1 MFRAQLQVNA
11 QLNLFLKRSLQEA
24 RDRKLLKGQVL
35 AQAVDTR
42 PIFGR
47 GAVEDTY
54 NLIGHAMHTL
64 VRALCAKSGASPA
77 AFATKHGMQRLD
89 APSLKGA
96 IDIDWS
102 DECARD
108 AALSQLVTDARKLLG
123 LVTGDDKKIE
133 NAAILLKQ
141 ILLQDVDETKDPDD
155 DSDQATL
162 KKGTAR
168 GRVPSVT
175 DSQQRHGRKSAA
187 KRFTGHKASVSADLE
202 TGLILAVDVLAG
214 DAPDATD
221 VIELTKQ
228 AEENSQAAVTQTF
241 GDCAYGS
248 GATRHQ
254 FEEAGRE
261 LLAKVPAEP
270 KGKLF
275 SKSAFCIQLPSE
287 ATSLDDALV
296 FCPAGA
302 HALRHTTE
310 ADGGVSFYFDDY
322 CTNCPRSASSRERVS
337 FRRLPRDANRCAS
350 GSSSRTVWRGW
361 RSLALVKHASSGAKR
376 RASNS

>member
-1 MFRAQLQVNA
+1 MFRAQLQVNE

-108 AALSQLVTDARKLLG
+108 VALSQLVTDARKLLG

-168 GRVPSVT
+168 GRAPSVT

-275 SKSAFCIQLPSE
+275 SKSAFCIQLPQE
-287 ATSLDDALV
+287 RLIQRAREFQATPEGRQSLRKRLV
-296 FCPAGA
+296 V
-302 HALRHTTE
+302 E
-310 ADGGVSFYFDDY
+310 
-322 CTNCPRSASSRERVS
+322 N
-337 FRRLPRDANRCAS
+337 
-350 GSSSRTVWRGW
+350 
-361 RSLALVKHASSGAKR
+361 SLARLAKLGIGQARVFGRQKTRFQLVMAATVANLR
-376 RASNS
+376 RTWNYAGLQPA